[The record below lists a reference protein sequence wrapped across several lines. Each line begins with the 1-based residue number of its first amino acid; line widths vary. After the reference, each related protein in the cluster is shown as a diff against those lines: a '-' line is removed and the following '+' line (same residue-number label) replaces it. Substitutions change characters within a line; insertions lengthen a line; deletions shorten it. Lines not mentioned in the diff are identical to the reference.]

1 MTVESHNPLGTSFV
15 PLVVEWG
22 WATQVHITLS
32 PALMV
37 TLVGEKRSVGFPTV
51 TLVLAAKPETAQA
64 RHDRN
69 AAAAAAPGKNRNIN
83 FISSCK

>member
-51 TLVLAAKPETAQA
+51 TLVLAAKPVSGKLRPDKTAA
-64 RHDRN
+64 V
-69 AAAAAAPGKNRNIN
+69 AAPGKNRNIN